1 MFTVL
6 SIAGPKSKDLME
18 EMSGSEMSMHPFTYR
33 QTNIT
38 YRLLTYFSFK
48 HYKGIEFLSLTLI
61 FLISISLQPKVMD
74 L

>member
-38 YRLLTYFSFK
+38 YRL
-48 HYKGIEFLSLTLI
+48 
-61 FLISISLQPKVMD
+61 
-74 L
+74 